1 MKINLIR
8 LTITDALRWLNPVGL
23 KRRFGI
29 LILLLVIC
37 VVSSAGAQSVT
48 GTRTPNTI
56 PQFTSV
62 TTIGDSP
69 IVQFNGNIGIA
80 DSGSASFRR

>member
-8 LTITDALRWLNPVGL
+8 LTITDALRRLNPVGL

-48 GTRTPNTI
+48 GNEDTEYNPTI
-56 PQFTSV
+56 HLH
-62 TTIGDSP
+62 D
-69 IVQFNGNIGIA
+69 
-80 DSGSASFRR
+80 DHR